1 MLADLKKF
9 DWRSLQKYMDP
20 KSTGDLNAFLEKL
33 PQNAGQSVL
42 IAAGIAWAMAG
53 TLGLYTTIQVKQL
66 TELRAE
72 LKEAEALTPIVPK
85 ISDVPIPTA
94 EVDAF
99 IKKVSKTYEGL
110 KLQVNGSTIIITSGQ
125 TSNFAKFRE
134 AIGHMQNGG
143 SGWRVSLEKLCVGR
157 ECGQQD
163 KLGIS
168 LKVNKVSVETPPPS
182 AAKSKLPVD
191 NTGK

>member
-1 MLADLKKF
+1 
-9 DWRSLQKYMDP
+9 MDP

-33 PQNAGQSVL
+33 PQNAGQTVL

-53 TLGLYTTIQVKQL
+53 ALGLYATIQAKAL

-85 ISDVPIPTA
+85 ISDIPIAQA
-94 EVDAF
+94 EVEAF
-99 IKKVSKTYEGL
+99 IAKVKDAYPGVT
-110 KLQVNGSTIIITSGQ
+110 LQVSGSTIVITSAQ

-143 SGWRVSLEKLCVGR
+143 SGWRVSLDKLCVGR
-157 ECGQQD
+157 ECGDRD
-163 KLGIS
+163 KLAVS
-168 LKVNKVSVETPPPS
+168 LKVNKVSVENPSTQPP
-182 AAKSKLPVD
+182 ATK
-191 NTGK
+191 